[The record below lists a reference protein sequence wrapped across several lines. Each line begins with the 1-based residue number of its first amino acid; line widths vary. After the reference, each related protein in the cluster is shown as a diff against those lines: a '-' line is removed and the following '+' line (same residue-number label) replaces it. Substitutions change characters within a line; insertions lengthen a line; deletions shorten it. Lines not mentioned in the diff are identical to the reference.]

1 MISIADLTKIAL
13 EPLKEQIIQEYDR
26 KGMRASGDFAE
37 SLEIEGT
44 FNGAVIKGNAYGEQ
58 LEDGRKPTEKGHSGG
73 DYLID
78 RIREWI
84 KVKNVVPK
92 DGISEESLAWAI
104 TKKIHKEG
112 WDRKDHGGVNLLSDA
127 ISDLEWDAAIAI
139 IADEYTSVLVSGV
152 INKYK
157 VI

>member
-1 MISIADLTKIAL
+1 M
-13 EPLKEQIIQEYDR
+13 
-26 KGMRASGDFAE
+26 
-37 SLEIEGT
+37 
-44 FNGAVIKGNAYGEQ
+44 
-58 LEDGRKPTEKGHSGG
+58 
-73 DYLID
+73 
-78 RIREWI
+78 
-84 KVKNVVPK
+84 NVVTK
-92 DGISEESLAWAI
+92 DGISVESLAWAI

-127 ISDLEWDAAIAI
+127 ISDLEWDAAISI

>member
-92 DGISEESLAWAI
+92 DGNEESLAWAI

-127 ISDLEWDAAIAI
+127 ISDLEWDAAISMV
-139 IADEYTSVLVSGV
+139 ADEYTSVLVSGV

>member
-26 KGMRASGDFAE
+26 KEMRASGDFAE

-84 KVKNVVPK
+84 KVKNIVPK
-92 DGISEESLAWAI
+92 DGNEESLAWAI

-127 ISDLEWDAAIAI
+127 ISDLEWDASISI